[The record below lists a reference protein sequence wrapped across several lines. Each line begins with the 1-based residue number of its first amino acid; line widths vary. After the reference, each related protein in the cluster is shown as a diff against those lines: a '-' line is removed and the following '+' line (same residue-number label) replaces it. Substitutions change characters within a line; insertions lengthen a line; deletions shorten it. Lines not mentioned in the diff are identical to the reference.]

1 MAAHRHSII
10 SLFSGALGLDLGLEA
25 AGFEVRVAV
34 ECNRFAVETIKA
46 NRPDLP
52 LIPKKL
58 EDASTKDI
66 LKVAGLKVGE
76 ATLVTGGPSCQPFST
91 AGRRG
96 SVDDP
101 RGVMFHEFLRVVRE
115 ARPKFFVME
124 NVRGVMSAA
133 LKHRQLKDRGPG
145 TAQLAPEEELGS
157 AFVEIL
163 KALKR
168 TGYFIVFGLVNAA
181 DFGVPQT
188 RQRLL
193 FIGSRDGHP
202 VSLPKRTHDQTLGG
216 GLPQWRTLS
225 EALKDLDDAAPEYHE
240 LTPRNK
246 KFLSLVPEGGNWRD
260 LPVELQKDALRG
272 AYTSWGGRTGFFR
285 RLAMNEPAPS
295 LTTCPDGRATM
306 VCHPRELRP
315 LSVAEYARVQQ
326 FPEGWE
332 FAGGIP
338 QKYIQIGNAVPC
350 GLGTAVGEMIKKAVR
365 RAADPEVVGLIT
377 CPDRALIE
385 RYLQRPRTI
394 MNPQRMRNVK
404 GTEAAKEWMG
414 TEQQARQKVLKYIE
428 WDANPSTQ
436 QRPRSSTVR
445 PTTRRRK
452 STAA

>member
-1 MAAHRHSII
+1 MAARKHSVI

-52 LIPKKL
+52 LIPEKL
-58 EDASTKDI
+58 EDATVNDI
-66 LKVAGLKVGE
+66 LKAAGLKVGE

-101 RGVMFHEFLRVVRE
+101 RGVMFHEFLRVVSE

-133 LKHRQLKDRGPG
+133 IKHRQLKDRGPG

-181 DFGVPQT
+181 NYGVPQT
-188 RQRLL
+188 RHRLL

-202 VSLPKRTHDQTLGG
+202 VSLPKCTHHEKGED
-216 GLPQWRTLS
+216 GLPRWRTLS
-225 EALKDLDDAAPEYHE
+225 DALKDLDDAAPEYHE

-260 LPVELQKDALRG
+260 LPVELQKEALRG
-272 AYTSWGGRTGFFR
+272 AYTSWGGRSGFFR
-285 RLAMNEPAPS
+285 RLSMNEPAPS

-306 VCHPRELRP
+306 VCHPRKLRP

-326 FPEGWE
+326 FPDGWQ

-350 GLGTAVGEMIKKAVR
+350 GLGTAVGQMIKKAVR
-365 RAADPEVVGLIT
+365 RAADPTVAGTIT
-377 CPDRALIE
+377 CPDRILIE

-394 MNPQRMRNVK
+394 MNPQRMRKVK
-404 GTEAAKEWMG
+404 GAEAAKEWLG
-414 TEQQARQKVLKYIE
+414 TEQLVRLKVLKYIE

-436 QRPRSSTVR
+436 KPRQSRQARSTR
-445 PTTRRRK
+445 QRK
-452 STAA
+452 SKAA